1 MRKHNDNTDSSKQH
15 GENNALNPQTK
26 GTDTTITTEP
36 AKRNA
41 TSLWLHSLRRS
52 TKIPSSKASA
62 EGEDEPQRQSI
73 RPKERWQSI
82 HQKARPVRGGKAS
95 T

>member
-15 GENNALNPQTK
+15 GEDNALNPQTK

-52 TKIPSSKASA
+52 TKIPSGKASA
-62 EGEDEPQRQSI
+62 RTE
-73 RPKERWQSI
+73 
-82 HQKARPVRGGKAS
+82 RGG
-95 T
+95 